1 MNNKKVAPG
10 SVTVLGIPFDDNS
23 SFLKGT
29 AGAPSEIRR
38 VLHSGAGNYFTENLI
53 DLKNH
58 PQFSDA
64 GDLII
69 NDFVEDIS
77 NGVSQLLDR
86 NCKVLSL
93 GGDHSITYP
102 IVHAYSSHYP
112 ELNVLH
118 IDAHPDLYPE
128 FEGNPYSHACPFA
141 RIMEAGYVKRLV
153 QVGIRAVTQ
162 EQKEQ
167 AERFNVEQIEMN
179 NFDPE
184 VDLNFEGPVY
194 ISFDMD
200 GLDPAF
206 APAVSHPEPG
216 GLSVRDTLNIIRSVN
231 GPIVGADIVE
241 YNPVRDTF
249 ALTASVAVKLLK
261 EIAGIMVN
269 CY

>member
-58 PQFSDA
+58 PHFSDA

-77 NGVSQLLDR
+77 NGISQLLEK

-112 ELNVLH
+112 DLNVLH

-128 FEGNPYSHACPFA
+128 FEGNPYSHASPFS
-141 RIMEAGYVKRLV
+141 RILEAGLVKRVV
-153 QVGIRAVTQ
+153 QIGIRAVTE
-162 EQKEQ
+162 EQRNQ
-167 AERFNVEQIEMN
+167 AEKFGVEQIDINTRPEDMVLE
-179 NFDPE
+179 FDGS
-184 VDLNFEGPVY
+184 VYMSLDL
-194 ISFDMD
+194 D
-200 GLDPAF
+200 GLDPAY

-216 GLSVRDTLNIIRSVN
+216 GLSVRDIINILHSIDA
-231 GPIVGADIVE
+231 PIVGADIVE
-241 YNPVRDTF
+241 YNPVRDTNNI
-249 ALTASVAVKLLK
+249 TAAVAVKLLK